1 LTDVNGTVFFAA
13 GDADGRALW
22 KSDGTAAGT
31 VLVGDI
37 YPPSSP
43 SDLTDVNGTLFFVVF
58 APSIGDELWKSDGT
72 TAGTVPVKDINP
84 GSSSSRPSNLAD
96 VNGTLFFAAFD
107 PTNGRELWKSD
118 GTAARTVL
126 VRDINPG
133 SGHSF
138 PGDLANTN
146 GTLFFAAS
154 DPTNGRELWKSDGT
168 AAGTVLVGDI
178 NPGPDSSNP
187 HELTAVGGR
196 LFFAASEPNTGT
208 ELWALG
214 SSAGCGNGVLD
225 PGEGCDA
232 GASNGT
238 PESCCGSDCTLRAA
252 GETCRPTSSA
262 CDIPDTCTGT
272 TAACPSDEFAPAGT
286 PCPDD
291 GDLCSVDVCDGAGSC
306 SHAFEPAP
314 GCTAPIEAGAAR
326 LTLVERTSDEGD
338 LVSWKWAKGPVTPNG
353 EFGDPTTTTAYT
365 LCIYDESS
373 GTPRLALSATAPA
386 GGTCGPKPCWAVTRN
401 GFRYANRAGTP
412 DGLQEIV
419 LKARLADGQASICVK
434 GQGVNLKPF
443 VKDPSVIAQLKATNG
458 ACWEATYSTATVNG
472 TTMFKAKSD

>member
-1 LTDVNGTVFFAA
+1 M
-13 GDADGRALW
+13 
-22 KSDGTAAGT
+22 
-31 VLVGDI
+31 
-37 YPPSSP
+37 
-43 SDLTDVNGTLFFVVF
+43 
-58 APSIGDELWKSDGT
+58 
-72 TAGTVPVKDINP
+72 
-84 GSSSSRPSNLAD
+84 
-96 VNGTLFFAAFD
+96 
-107 PTNGRELWKSD
+107 
-118 GTAARTVL
+118 
-126 VRDINPG
+126 
-133 SGHSF
+133 
-138 PGDLANTN
+138 
-146 GTLFFAAS
+146 
-154 DPTNGRELWKSDGT
+154 
-168 AAGTVLVGDI
+168 GDI

-196 LFFAASEPNTGT
+196 LFFAATEPNTGT

-232 GASNGT
+232 GADNGT

-386 GGTCGPKPCWAVTRN
+386 GGTCGPKPCWAVTGN

-443 VKDPSVIAQLKATNG
+443 VKDPSFIAQLKATNG